1 MNSILGTNHK
11 IDKTMEN
18 SVTINTHKYN
28 LTRQDPTG
36 QVRSALV
43 AGVPYSLTTAY
54 QETKQGGVPV
64 IRTQRKVTVQA
75 PVTVNGTLVPRAIEV
90 GFVLSRPLDVLVSN
104 SDLSSAVAEFR
115 AWVAGETFLDEVL
128 NNEI

>member
-1 MNSILGTNHK
+1 M
-11 IDKTMEN
+11 DN

-36 QVRSALV
+36 QVRSV
-43 AGVPYSLTTAY
+43 MVEGVPYALTTAY

-75 PVTVNGTLVPRAIEV
+75 PVTVNGTLTPRAIEV

-104 SDLSSAVAEFR
+104 QELIKAFDEFKAWIATDSFLSEI
-115 AWVAGETFLDEVL
+115 L

>member
-1 MNSILGTNHK
+1 
-11 IDKTMEN
+11 MEN

-36 QVRSALV
+36 QVRSVLV
-43 AGVPYSLTTAY
+43 EGVPYSLTTAY

-75 PVTVNGTLVPRAIEV
+75 PVTVNGTVVPRAIEV
-90 GFVLSRPLDVLVSN
+90 GFVLSRPVDVLVSN
-104 SDLSSAVAEFR
+104 QDLSSAFAEFK
-115 AWVAGETFLDEVL
+115 AWLATDTFLSEVL